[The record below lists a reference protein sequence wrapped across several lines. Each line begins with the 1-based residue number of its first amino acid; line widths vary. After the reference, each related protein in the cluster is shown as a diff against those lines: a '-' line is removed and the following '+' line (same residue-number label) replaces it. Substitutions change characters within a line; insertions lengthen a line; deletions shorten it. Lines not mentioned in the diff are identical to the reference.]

1 MDGKIVAN
9 TNNFTWAI
17 LPRLHLLE

>member
-9 TNNFTWAI
+9 TNNFTWAVW
-17 LPRLHLLE
+17 H